1 MTGIGSNDLSA
12 SRNRG
17 CKLTRVKLGTA
28 MALAFFGLAGPTVCL
43 AHLAS
48 EPGVFEVHQEKVKL
62 PHRELNLTY
71 VKPVA
76 PKPPGILILFAT
88 GDAGWLGASHSVFER
103 MAQQGF
109 YVVAYNSREA
119 LKHTKQSGKKL

>member
-1 MTGIGSNDLSA
+1 
-12 SRNRG
+12 
-17 CKLTRVKLGTA
+17 
-28 MALAFFGLAGPTVCL
+28 MALPLFALEGPPLCL
-43 AHLAS
+43 ARLSS

-103 MAQQGF
+103 MAERG
-109 YVVAYNSREA
+109 YYAVAYNSREA
-119 LKHTKQSGKKL
+119 LKPVKKSGKKLSMS